1 MHVSEETIGIPKD
14 EMNSGGNVTSNEPFL
29 GIVSGM
35 DEISVFIE
43 KGIPN
48 RH

>member
-1 MHVSEETIGIPKD
+1 MCKGEKVHYFKYNKYYNAIIK
-14 EMNSGGNVTSNEPFL
+14 
-29 GIVSGM
+29 IVSGM